1 MQQGDTSYLTGNISL
16 YHLCSQS
23 PDAQKQD
30 AKALSENTDAVKAA
44 QAKIK
49 ALTSRRRRSASAWR
63 IATCTELTT
72 EVKTLTVYI
81 SENPKST
88 KIKVRNVFYTSVG
101 L

>member
-1 MQQGDTSYLTGNISL
+1 MIPGKISMP
-16 YHLCSQS
+16 YFSLCSQS
-23 PDAQKQD
+23 PDAQKQE
-30 AKALSENTDAVKAA
+30 AKALSENNDAVKAA

-49 ALTSRRRRSASAWR
+49 ALTTRRRRSISAR

-88 KIKVRNVFYTSVG
+88 KIKVRNLVLLAEFQ
-101 L
+101 